1 MIISTLNNLKK
12 EIHSK
17 EENEL
22 FFNIVVPLFN
32 AEKYI
37 EKCLNSII
45 NQSYKN
51 FQVQVVD
58 DCSGDSSYEIAS
70 SICKNN
76 KNVIISRNARRIG
89 ALNNIYNLLST
100 KIKEPTKTV
109 NLIVDGDDYL
119 YTGDVLN
126 ILKERYLQTNCLITY
141 GSHISSQGVQGKKY
155 PRIIRKFNLFRKY
168 FWYAS
173 HLRTFRHDLWL
184 ALNPQDLLNK
194 NKEYFSVAWDLA
206 IMLPMLEMAGKRQEF
221 ISDVLYAY
229 NDNNP
234 ISDHRIRRKEQI
246 LAAREIRQKKIY
258 KKRTFSDT

>member
-1 MIISTLNNLKK
+1 MKK
-12 EIHSK
+12 EIDSE
-17 EENEL
+17 EENKL
-22 FFNIVVPLFN
+22 LFNIVVPLFN

-37 EKCLNSII
+37 EKCLLSII

-58 DCSGDSSYEIAS
+58 DCSGDSSYKIAS
-70 SICKNN
+70 SICKGK
-76 KNVIISRNARRIG
+76 KNLKIFRNTRRIG
-89 ALNNIYNLLST
+89 ALNNIYNLLS
-100 KIKEPTKTV
+100 KEIKEPSKTV
-109 NLIVDGDDYL
+109 DLIIDGDDYL
-119 YTGDVLN
+119 YSSNVLN
-126 ILKERYLQTNCLITY
+126 ILEEKYMRTNCLITY
-141 GSHISSQGVQGKKY
+141 GSHISSKGVQGKKY

-184 ALNPQDLLNK
+184 ALNPQDLLN
-194 NKEYFSVAWDLA
+194 NKQEFYSVAWDLA
-206 IMLPMLEMAGKRQEF
+206 IMLPMLEMAGRRQEF
-221 ISDVLYAY
+221 INEVLYAY

-258 KKRTFSDT
+258 KKRIFFDN

>member
-1 MIISTLNNLKK
+1 MKK
-12 EIHSK
+12 DLDPIL
-17 EENEL
+17 ENEL
-22 FFNIVVPLFN
+22 LFNIVVPVFN

-45 NQSYKN
+45 NQSYKR
-51 FQVQVVD
+51 FQVNVVD

-76 KNVIISRNARRIG
+76 KNLKISRNSRRIG
-89 ALNNIYNLLST
+89 ALNNIHNLLKK
-100 KIKEPTKTV
+100 KIKEPSKTV

-119 YTGDVLN
+119 YSGDVLN
-126 ILKERYLQTNCLITY
+126 ILKEKYIQTNCLITY
-141 GSHISSQGVQGKKY
+141 GSHISSKGVQGKKY
-155 PRIIRKFNLFRKY
+155 PLLIRKFNLFRKY

-184 ALNPQDLLNK
+184 ALNPHDLLNK
-194 NKEYFSVAWDLA
+194 NQEYYSVAWDLA
-206 IMLPMLEMAGKRQEF
+206 IMLPMLEMAGNRQEF
-221 ISDVLYAY
+221 ISEVLYAY

-258 KKRTFSDT
+258 KKRTFN

>member
-1 MIISTLNNLKK
+1 MKNDLDPI
-12 EIHSK
+12 

-22 FFNIVVPLFN
+22 LFNIVVPLFN

-37 EKCLNSII
+37 EKCLSSILK
-45 NQSYKN
+45 QSYKR

-58 DCSGDSSYEIAS
+58 DCSDDSSYEIAS
-70 SICKNN
+70 SICKDN
-76 KNVIISRNARRIG
+76 KNFKIIKNPRRIG

-109 NLIVDGDDYL
+109 DLIIDGDDYL
-119 YTGDVLN
+119 YSGDVFN
-126 ILKERYLQTNCLITY
+126 ILKERYIKTNCLITY
-141 GSHISSQGVQGKKY
+141 GSHISSKGVQGKKY
-155 PRIIRKFNLFRKY
+155 PRLIREFNLFRKY

-173 HLRTFRHDLWL
+173 HLRSFRHDLWL

-194 NKEYFSVAWDLA
+194 NQEYYSVAWDLA

-221 ISDVLYAY
+221 ISEVLYAY

-258 KKRTFSDT
+258 KKRDFY

>member
-1 MIISTLNNLKK
+1 MKK
-12 EIHSK
+12 GLDPK

-22 FFNIVVPLFN
+22 LFNIVVPLFN

-45 NQSYKN
+45 NQSYKR

-76 KNVIISRNARRIG
+76 KNLKIFRNTKRIG
-89 ALNNIYNLLST
+89 ALNNICNLLNA

-109 NLIVDGDDYL
+109 DLIIDGDDYL
-119 YTGDVLN
+119 YSGDVFN
-126 ILKERYLQTNCLITY
+126 ILKEKYIQTNCLITY
-141 GSHISSQGVQGKKY
+141 GSHISSKGVQGKKY
-155 PRIIRKFNLFRKY
+155 PRLIREFNLFRKY
-168 FWYAS
+168 FWYGS

-184 ALNPQDLLNK
+184 ALNPKDLLNK
-194 NKEYFSVAWDLA
+194 NQEYYSVAWDLA
-206 IMLPMLEMAGKRQEF
+206 IMLPMLEMAGNRQEF
-221 ISDVLYAY
+221 ISKVLYAY

-234 ISDHRIRRKEQI
+234 ISDHRIRRKEQV
-246 LAAREIRQKKIY
+246 LAGKEIRQKKRY
-258 KKRTFSDT
+258 KKRNFD